1 MVCQESKVK
10 DIVEGLIAI
19 DQDSNLPK
27 SVRIKIKKAIDILES
42 DQHLDFSIKID
53 RSLQELGD
61 VAEDPQ
67 LPQHARMQI
76 WSVVS
81 LLESE

>member
-10 DIVEGLIAI
+10 DIVEGLVAI

-27 SVRIKIKKAIDILES
+27 SVRIKIKRAIDILEE
-42 DQHLDFSIKID
+42 DQQSDFSIKID

-61 VAEDPQ
+61 IAEDPN

>member
-1 MVCQESKVK
+1 MVCPESKVK

-19 DQDSNLPK
+19 DQDRNLPK
-27 SVRIKIKKAIDILES
+27 SVRIKIKRAIDILES

-67 LPQHARMQI
+67 LPQNARMQI

-81 LLESE
+81 LLESG